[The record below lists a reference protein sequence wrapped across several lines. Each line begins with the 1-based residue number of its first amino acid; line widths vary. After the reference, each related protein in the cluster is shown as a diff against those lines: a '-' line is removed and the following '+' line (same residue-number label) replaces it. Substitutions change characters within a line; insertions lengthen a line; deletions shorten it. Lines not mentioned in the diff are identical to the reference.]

1 MAMSDLLKGEDI
13 KRALE
18 AFAAE
23 EFDPKRF
30 FEMVGMKA
38 MSAENVKEVFQALD
52 VDGSGFI
59 EEEELKFVLKGFA
72 EEARNLTDA
81 ETKAFLLAADK
92 DGDGKIGI
100 DGEGR
105 GWRRGWRPDAASGLP
120 GLFMSC
126 FSLQNSRSWCTSRPR
141 PTAPLTLPRPL
152 HPCVRTLPPGVT
164 RGVTMKRSTKHLYI

>member
-100 DGEGR
+100 DEFEI
-105 GWRRGWRPDAASGLP
+105 LV
-120 GLFMSC
+120 
-126 FSLQNSRSWCTSRPR
+126 
-141 PTAPLTLPRPL
+141 
-152 HPCVRTLPPGVT
+152 HE
-164 RGVTMKRSTKHLYI
+164 